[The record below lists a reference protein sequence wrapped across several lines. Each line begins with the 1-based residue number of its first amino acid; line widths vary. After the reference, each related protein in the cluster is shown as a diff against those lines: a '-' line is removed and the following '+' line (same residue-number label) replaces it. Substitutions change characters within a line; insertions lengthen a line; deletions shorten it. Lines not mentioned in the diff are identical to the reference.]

1 MYENAFFSL
10 ERFVKLIKQ
19 EWVMNRQRLLI
30 GLAVALMGGVAYMTF
45 RLSVHP
51 NSFEQIT
58 FDEWNN
64 PSVRLAASGYFRDFL
79 AFMIALVMV
88 LGLSFYW
95 QTKHQR
101 LRFVMVP
108 ASTFEKYLSAFL
120 IRFVGGFILTLLLF
134 WVCTNLGRLAVELTP
149 RYQAVATTGFAFEPF
164 GYRLFI
170 NPAYGMGNHLWR
182 TLFTLFSIGAFFFV
196 VPLFFK
202 KLALLKTSLL
212 FFVVLVGFLLLLVGL
227 SHLFF
232 PEAKGFEVLLVS
244 FRISPNV
251 HALELL
257 LNIIEFSAFPVL
269 LLIGYF
275 KLKERTV

>member
-1 MYENAFFSL
+1 MYENAFFSW
-10 ERFVKLIKQ
+10 ERFVKLMKQ
-19 EWVMNRQRLLI
+19 EWVMNRYRLLF
-30 GLAVALMGGVAYMTF
+30 GLAVALIAGVVFMAY
-45 RLSVHP
+45 RLSVDP
-51 NSFEQIT
+51 NMFEQIS

-64 PSVRLAASGYFRDFL
+64 ASVRMANSGYFG
-79 AFMIALVMV
+79 AFMVFMLSLVIVIGM
-88 LGLSFYW
+88 SFYW

-101 LRFVMVP
+101 LRFMMVP

-120 IRFVGGFILTLLLF
+120 LRFVGGFILTLLLF
-134 WVCTNLGRLAVELTP
+134 WVCANLGRLVVELTP
-149 RYQAVATTGFAFEPF
+149 RYQAVAIEGFAFEPF
-164 GYRLFI
+164 GYRLFLS
-170 NPAYGMGNHLWR
+170 PDYGMGENLWR

-212 FFVVLVGFLLLLVGL
+212 FFVVLGGLILLLVGL

-232 PEAKGFEVLLVS
+232 PEAKGFEILLVTY
-244 FRISPNV
+244 RISPNLE
-251 HALELL
+251 AFELL
-257 LNIIEFSAFPVL
+257 LNIIEFSAFPVF